1 MRTERQTQASR
12 ANGAKSSG
20 PATPEGKLASS
31 RNATTHGMLSGTIV
45 LEGESKDRFRAL
57 LAALHEELQPRTPI
71 ETSLVENM
79 AVARWR
85 QMRIWGMEKAGME
98 HEMRRQ
104 AEASQSTEDTATRSA
119 LAFRALS
126 DDSRSLELINRYE
139 SRYDRQYLRAH
150 RRLLELRDR
159 RTPPPAQPAV
169 PDPPGDTTFPSGTPD
184 KRQPHRP
191 AGHGYKRLKGIRPVS
206 RETVFAKRTRD
217 ARAAPAQPAERPIHQ
232 RYGSLKQNRTPRPH
246 GLHPRRVNDGKYP
259 NRPICVDSCS
269 FVAQTVF
276 RHG

>member
-20 PATPEGKLASS
+20 PTTPEGKLASS
-31 RNATTHGMLSGTIV
+31 RNAVTHGMLSGTIV

-57 LAALHEELQPRTPI
+57 LAALHEELQPQTPI

-85 QMRIWGMEKAGME
+85 QMRIWGMEKAGMQ

-104 AEASQSTEDTATRSA
+104 AEASQSKEDTATRSA

-159 RTPPPAQPAV
+159 PKPPPVQPAAE
-169 PDPPGDTTFPSGTPD
+169 SQR
-184 KRQPHRP
+184 K
-191 AGHGYKRLKGIRPVS
+191 
-206 RETVFAKRTRD
+206 TVFAKRTREK
-217 ARAAPAQPAERPIHQ
+217 RRTGPRN
-232 RYGSLKQNRTPRPH
+232 RYGKTRKAAI
-246 GLHPRRVNDGKYP
+246 RVHS
-259 NRPICVDSCS
+259 RS
-269 FVAQTVF
+269 FVAQNGVLSPRPQDLVELLRKTQ
-276 RHG
+276 HGV

>member
-12 ANGAKSSG
+12 ANGAKSRG

-119 LAFRALS
+119 LAFRTLC

-159 RTPPPAQPAV
+159 RTPPPAQPASSG
-169 PDPPGDTTFPSGTPD
+169 PDTKPTKGLRPPA
-184 KRQPHRP
+184 RP
-191 AGHGYKRLKGIRPVS
+191 RRK
-206 RETVFAKRTRD
+206 TVFAKRTRG
-217 ARAAPAQPAERPIHQ
+217 ARRARQKRLI
-232 RYGSLKQNRTPRPH
+232 
-246 GLHPRRVNDGKYP
+246 RVHS
-259 NRPICVDSCS
+259 RS
-269 FVAQTVF
+269 FVAQTDFSPEPQDLVEVL
-276 RHG
+276 RKTPYEV